1 MVPPIDK
8 AAPTAATSHSQTP
21 TPTQTP
27 PPLSTTPS
35 NVSNRN
41 TNTSNTTTSSSTATL
56 SAPNTATAAASL
68 PAPVST
74 AASAS
79 PSPGPSRT
87 VSGTAS
93 PTTPSTSTKKHH
105 HHKHSHSHG
114 LRLPSRL
121 SSQSTSALASA
132 LAASPNPLS
141 GSSPRHSED
150 ETGRSSSRH
159 KFKRLVKRRHESASG
174 ATGGSQRTPKTME
187 FPERLQQEDDDAG
200 DEEVIRPI
208 VSGNGVFYNMN
219 QSVFSMLAA
228 AGSNIDFNNRFGT
241 HSSDEDD
248 GGDGEGGDDGDDN
261 DGHGRRLG
269 GGDGAATTVLPATG
283 SSSKKSGKKPAS
295 DLSQSTI
302 FTRHQSSGSTS
313 STGGKDG
320 DRRSRFSD
328 SKLMRSLPSLKSKL
342 SSSKR
347 RSSSGLSSK
356 SSKNAGASG
365 TGSSRILEEDEDAD
379 AEAESSGGTPSST
392 QTRLPRGSGATSEA
406 DVVVSSERGSNSPSI
421 RVTRADRSDSVRSI
435 PVMSR
440 MLEAKEQAALR
451 PSFDIDRDRKSSDK
465 DKDKRGGGSDLVDVE
480 DGGPSMLARRLM
492 EIFEF
497 DKPEEVIEEYPCWL
511 LQSVM
516 LQGYMYITSR
526 HICFYAYLPKKA
538 NEVAKSGH
546 LAKSGKR
553 NPRYNR
559 FWFRLKGD
567 VFSYYRDSKALYF
580 PHGQIDLRYGISAT
594 LTDKDKDG
602 THFQVVTHHRTYYFR
617 ADSAASAKEWVKSLQ
632 RVIFRSHN
640 DGDSIK
646 ISLPI
651 ENVIDVEEN
660 QAMVEFTETC
670 KIRVIDND
678 ETFAIDEYFFSFFD
692 YGKDAVRVLKIL
704 IDANNNGGDGDDQN
718 NSGTGTPHRQH
729 GRRLDLP
736 SAGQGTDDRFS
747 QDSTGSAAFGAG
759 QERISMSGSG
769 SKPPTKLHDS
779 VRATL
784 FPTPPTAASSPRA
797 SGEIPRAS
805 FDALRSSFGPS
816 RRSLDMNQALGGSGS
831 GSPRRSFSDRI
842 KGSSSQQRKVSSR
855 SQSGTQHQ
863 YQQSSD
869 LQDSADSFM
878 QSSVE
883 DPSQISF
890 SNMAA
895 SSSDDPSASQI
906 LHGSEVFQN
915 PTVDAGSPS
924 SSSKPRHNIPKPHL
938 PHHAATTGHIR
949 RVNDQNAY
957 DAGETEEGLAQNLA
971 RLGTYPLQRA
981 GAYAGWLNRQSR
993 RVSTMLATESMGY
1006 VEKVS
1011 GMWRGGRQHYDDAAL
1026 IPHAEDGNPDGEP
1039 GMSVADAIVSNEHF
1053 REHFALP
1060 DTEKLQATY
1069 FGSIMRVLPL
1079 YGKIYISQRYFCFRS
1094 LVPGTR
1100 TKLILPL
1107 KDIENVTKEKG
1118 FRFTYSGLVVVI
1130 RGHEELFF
1138 EFHQADMRDDCA
1150 ITLLHL
1156 LEKARSMKESG
1167 ILNEEDKA
1175 DAELALAERDALKE
1189 AREEAAARMDEHAE
1203 TPAESAA
1210 NAVSAAKAVVSAEAK
1225 EERQNRKILRQSAL
1239 MAEAPTILFDDPKA
1253 SFLNFKPAKP
1263 LRITCLTIGSRG
1275 DVQPYISLGRGLLAE
1290 GHHVRIATHPEFEGW
1305 IRSHGLDYGRVEGDP
1320 GELMRICIENG
1331 TFTFQFLREANSKM
1345 RTWLDELL
1353 ASAWTACQ
1361 GADLLIESPSAMAGI
1376 HIAEKLQIPYFRA
1389 FTMPWTRTRAYP
1401 HAFLMPERKMG
1412 GAYNQFS
1419 YTMFE
1424 TIFWKA
1430 TAGQINRWRNK
1441 MLGLRN
1447 TSLEKLQ
1454 VNKVPFL
1461 YNFSACVVPP
1471 PLDYSD
1477 WIRVTGYW
1485 FLDEG
1490 TGIKKGNDPKEKD
1503 GGSESQD
1510 KTAVEKKDPAW
1521 SPPQDLL
1528 DFIAKAREDR
1538 KKIVYVGFGSIVV
1551 TDPAKMTQEVI
1562 DAVHKADVRCILSK
1576 GWSDRLVAKKDTTV
1590 DATVAAPPPEDELPA
1605 EIFPIK
1611 SAPHD
1616 WLFAQIDAA
1625 AHHGG
1630 SGTTGASLRA
1640 GIPTIIRPFF
1650 GDQFFFGQR
1659 VEDLGVGI
1667 CLKKWG
1673 AMSFARALWEA
1684 TNSERMIRKAAHLGE
1699 QIREENGVDT
1709 AIQCIYRDMEYAKSL
1724 VREKAVKSG
1733 MLRSSVASAG
1743 DESDADGYDDD
1754 DEPEES
1760 WTFVGDDDPM
1770 QQSMILTPE
1779 AGGSGSVSPAAGQSG
1794 AGAGAGGGG
1803 YKALGSRILGIATQ
1817 KQ

>member
-1 MVPPIDK
+1 MPPPRDP
-8 AAPTAATSHSQTP
+8 AAPTAASSTTPTP

-27 PPLSTTPS
+27 PLSTAPS
-35 NVSNRN
+35 SDASNRN
-41 TNTSNTTTSSSTATL
+41 TNTDTTTSSTATL
-56 SAPNTATAAASL
+56 QAT
-68 PAPVST
+68 
-74 AASAS
+74 
-79 PSPGPSRT
+79 PGPSRT
-87 VSGTAS
+87 VTDTAS
-93 PTTPSTSTKKHH
+93 PTTPSTNRNDHQRKS
-105 HHKHSHSHG
+105 HSHS
-114 LRLPSRL
+114 LRLPSRV
-121 SSQSTSALASA
+121 SAQSPSTSALASA
-132 LAASPNPLS
+132 LA
-141 GSSPRHSED
+141 SSPTRLSNTSPRQSED
-150 ETGRSSSRH
+150 DAGRH
-159 KFKRLVKRRHESASG
+159 KPKKLVKRRHD
-174 ATGGSQRTPKTME
+174 GGSQRTPKAMD
-187 FPERLQQEDDDAG
+187 FPERLKQSEDG
-200 DEEVIRPI
+200 GEEEVIRPV
-208 VSGNGVFYNMN
+208 VSGNGAFYNMN
-219 QSVFSMLAA
+219 QSVFNMLAA
-228 AGSNIDFNNRFGT
+228 AGSNIDFNNRFGD
-241 HSSDEDD
+241 HSSEEDDDD
-248 GGDGEGGDDGDDN
+248 GGDAEGGDGDAAQ
-261 DGHGRRLG
+261 RRHFG
-269 GGDGAATTVLPATG
+269 SDGAAMTVLPAAG
-283 SSSKKSGKKPAS
+283 SHKKSGKKPAK
-295 DLSQSTI
+295 DVSQSTI
-302 FTRHQSSGSTS
+302 FTRNTSSS
-313 STGGKDG
+313 STGKDGKDG
-320 DRRSRFSD
+320 KDGERRSRFSD
-328 SKLMRSLPSLKSKL
+328 SRLMRSLPSLKQKL

-356 SSKNAGASG
+356 SSKHASAGG
-365 TGSSRILEEDEDAD
+365 TGGSRILEEDEDAD
-379 AEAESSGGTPSST
+379 AEAESSHTPSST
-392 QTRLPRGSGATSEA
+392 QTRLPRGSGATS
-406 DVVVSSERGSNSPSI
+406 DVDVAVGSARGSNHSPSI
-421 RVTRADRSDSVRSI
+421 QVTRAERSNSVRSI

-440 MLEAKEQAALR
+440 MLEAKELASLR
-451 PSFDIDRDRKSSDK
+451 PSFDIDRDRKAGDK
-465 DKDKRGGGSDLVDVE
+465 DKGDVVDAE
-480 DGGPSMLARRLM
+480 DGGPSALSRKLM

-511 LQSVM
+511 LQSVL

-538 NEVAKSGH
+538 NEVAKSGY

-553 NPRYNR
+553 NPKYNR
-559 FWFRLKGD
+559 YWFRLKGD
-567 VFSYYRDSKALYF
+567 VFSYYRDAKNLYF

-594 LTDKDKDG
+594 VSDQDKDG
-602 THFQVVTHHRTYYFR
+602 VHFQVVTHHRTYFFR

-640 DGDSIK
+640 DGDSVK

-651 ENVIDVEEN
+651 ENVIDIEEN

-704 IDANNNGGDGDDQN
+704 IDANNVNSNSN
-718 NSGTGTPHRQH
+718 NNADSDNQSGQGTPSRAY

-736 SAGQGTDDRFS
+736 SAGQGMDDRVS
-747 QDSTGSAAFGAG
+747 QDSTGSVAFGAG
-759 QERISMSGSG
+759 QERMSM
-769 SKPPTKLHDS
+769 SKPPSKLQDS

-784 FPTPPTAASSPRA
+784 LSIPPTAASSPRA
-797 SGEIPRAS
+797 SGEIPRTS
-805 FDALRSSFGPS
+805 FDALRSSFSPT
-816 RRSLDMNQALGGSGS
+816 RRSLDTSQVLRANP
-831 GSPRRSFSDRI
+831 PRRSFSDRI
-842 KGSSSQQRKVSSR
+842 KGASGEKVQRKVSLR
-855 SQSGTQHQ
+855 STSAAQP
-863 YQQSSD
+863 QSSD
-869 LQDSADSFM
+869 PQDSTDSFM

-906 LHGSEVFQN
+906 LHGSDVFQS
-915 PTVDAGSPS
+915 PTVDAGSPHS
-924 SSSKPRHNIPKPHL
+924 AGPPPSTSRPAAAAAAAAAKPLPRHS
-938 PHHAATTGHIR
+938 ATTGDIR
-949 RVNDQNAY
+949 KFKGAASDEVGDN
-957 DAGETEEGLAQNLA
+957 EEGLAQNLA

-993 RVSTMLATESMGY
+993 RMSTMLATESMGY

-1011 GMWRGGRQHYDDAAL
+1011 GMWKGGRQHYDDASL
-1026 IPHAEDGNPDGEP
+1026 TPHADAGIPDGEP

-1060 DTEKLQATY
+1060 DTEKLEATY

-1079 YGKIYISQRYFCFRS
+1079 YGKIYVSQRYFCFRS

-1107 KDIENVTKEKG
+1107 KDIENVVKEKG
-1118 FRFTYSGLVVVI
+1118 FRYTYAGLVVVI

-1138 EFHQADMRDDCA
+1138 EFHQAELRDDCA

-1156 LEKARSMKESG
+1156 LDRFRSAKESG
-1167 ILNEEDKA
+1167 VLSDQDKA
-1175 DAELALAERDALKE
+1175 EADVALAERDALKE
-1189 AREEAAARMDEHAE
+1189 AREEAAARMDDHAE
-1203 TPAESAA
+1203 TPAESTAA
-1210 NAVSAAKAVVSAEAK
+1210 AVATAKAVAASSEAK
-1225 EERQNRKILRQSAL
+1225 AERLNRKILRQSAL
-1239 MAEAPTILFDDPKA
+1239 MSEAPTILFDDPKA

-1275 DVQPYISLGRGLLAE
+1275 DVQPYIALGRGLLAE

-1305 IRSHGLDYGRVEGDP
+1305 IRSHGLDYGRVAGDP

-1331 TFTFQFLREANSKM
+1331 TFTIQFLREANSKM

-1353 ASAWTACQ
+1353 STAWTACQ

-1401 HAFLMPERKMG
+1401 HAFLMPERRMG

-1419 YTMFE
+1419 YAMFE
-1424 TIFWKA
+1424 NIFWRA
-1430 TAGQINRWRNK
+1430 TAGQVNRWRNK
-1441 MLGLRN
+1441 TLGLRN

-1454 VNKVPFL
+1454 INKVPFL
-1461 YNFSACVVPP
+1461 YNFSPCVVPP

-1490 TGIKKGNDPKEKD
+1490 TNIKKANNNSSSEPEGNEVAEAKE
-1503 GGSESQD
+1503 
-1510 KTAVEKKDPAW
+1510 PAW
-1521 SPPQDLL
+1521 TPPQDLL
-1528 DFIAKAREDR
+1528 DFIAKARKDR

-1551 TDPAKMTQEVI
+1551 ADPAKMTQEVI

-1576 GWSDRLVAKKDTTV
+1576 GWSDRLVAKKDDKTEAAAEAEAEA
-1590 DATVAAPPPEDELPA
+1590 ATGLVLHADPPEDVLPA

-1650 GDQFFFGQR
+1650 GDQFFFGMR
-1659 VEDLGVGI
+1659 VEDLGVGL

-1684 TNSERMIRKAAHLGE
+1684 TNSERMIRKAAVLGE

-1709 AIQCIYRDMEYAKSL
+1709 AIQSIYRDMEYAKSL

-1733 MLRSSVASAG
+1733 MLRSGGGTERADRGHGKNDNNTDS
-1743 DESDADGYDDD
+1743 DEEAYNDDDDDD

-1770 QQSMILTPE
+1770 QQSVILTPDAGRASGDDGVVQPASSG
-1779 AGGSGSVSPAAGQSG
+1779 AGGSSGS
-1794 AGAGAGGGG
+1794 GG
-1803 YKALGSRILGIATQ
+1803 YKALGSRILGIATAQ

>member
-1 MVPPIDK
+1 MAPPIDPVPSS
-8 AAPTAATSHSQTP
+8 ASSLTP
-21 TPTQTP
+21 TPT
-27 PPLSTTPS
+27 PPLSSHNS
-35 NVSNRN
+35 NPN
-41 TNTSNTTTSSSTATL
+41 TNTSSTTASSTATL
-56 SAPNTATAAASL
+56 AATTAVTAA
-68 PAPVST
+68 PAP
-74 AASAS
+74 
-79 PSPGPSRT
+79 
-87 VSGTAS
+87 
-93 PTTPSTSTKKHH
+93 
-105 HHKHSHSHG
+105 
-114 LRLPSRL
+114 
-121 SSQSTSALASA
+121 ALASA
-132 LAASPNPLS
+132 SASTSPVPSRSVSGTTSPAAGAPAPATLSQKQRHHHSHSLHGRLPLRLASQSSTTSPNQNPLS
-141 GSSPRHSED
+141 PTSPRQSED
-150 ETGRSSSRH
+150 EAGRHSKGLKKLQKKRH
-159 KFKRLVKRRHESASG
+159 DTS
-174 ATGGSQRTPKTME
+174 TPKAMD
-187 FPERLQQEDDDAG
+187 FPDRLKQNDGG
-200 DEEVIRPI
+200 DEEVIRPTA
-208 VSGNGVFYNMN
+208 SNNSTLMNMN
-219 QSVFSMLAA
+219 QSIFGMIAA
-228 AGSNIDFNNRFGT
+228 ASSRVNFNDRFEAHT
-241 HSSDEDD
+241 SDSEDD
-248 GGDGEGGDDGDDN
+248 EEDGDD
-261 DGHGRRLG
+261 DDERF
-269 GGDGAATTVLPATG
+269 GGDGATTSPGMTSTAVLPAT
-283 SSSKKSGKKPAS
+283 SSRKHGKKGS
-295 DLSQSTI
+295 KDISQSTI
-302 FTRHQSSGSTS
+302 FTRHSSTGSTS
-313 STGGKDG
+313 SASAKDG

-328 SKLMRSLPSLKSKL
+328 NKLMRSLPSLKQKL
-342 SSSKR
+342 SNKR
-347 RSSSGLSSK
+347 RSSSGLSSR
-356 SSKNAGASG
+356 SSKLVPGVTGA
-365 TGSSRILEEDEDAD
+365 TGSDRILEEDEDAD
-379 AEAESSGGTPSST
+379 AEAESSGTPSST
-392 QTRLPRGSGATSEA
+392 QIRLNRGSEATSENDTA
-406 DVVVSSERGSNSPSI
+406 IAAGSERGSSTASPSI
-421 RVTRADRSDSVRSI
+421 KVTRAERSNSVRSI

-440 MLEAKEQAALR
+440 MLEAKAELAALR
-451 PSFDIDRDRKSSDK
+451 PSFDMDRKSGEKSRGSK
-465 DKDKRGGGSDLVDVE
+465 DGDDDAE
-480 DGGPSMLARRLM
+480 DGGPSALSRRLM

-511 LQSVM
+511 LQSVL

-538 NEVAKSGH
+538 NEVAKSGY

-553 NPRYNR
+553 SPKYSR

-567 VFSYYRDSKALYF
+567 VFSYYRDPSNLYF

-594 LTDKDKDG
+594 LSDKDKDG
-602 THFQVVTHHRTYYFR
+602 LHFQVVTHHRTYYFR
-617 ADSAASAKEWVKSLQ
+617 ADSAPSAKDWVKSLQ

-640 DGDSIK
+640 DGDSVK

-651 ENVIDVEEN
+651 ENVIDIEEN
-660 QAMVEFTETC
+660 QAMVEYTETC

-704 IDANNNGGDGDDQN
+704 IDANNSASGSNDK
-718 NSGTGTPHRQH
+718 SGTGTPNY

-736 SAGQGTDDRFS
+736 SASQGTDDRVS

-759 QERISMSGSG
+759 QERISMS
-769 SKPPTKLHDS
+769 KPPRLHDS

-784 FPTPPTAASSPRA
+784 HPGSPTAASSPRA
-797 SGEIPRAS
+797 SGEIQRSS
-805 FDALRSSFGPS
+805 FDALRSSLGPS
-816 RRSLDMNQALGGSGS
+816 RRSLDMNQALGG

-842 KGSSSQQRKVSSR
+842 KRSGSQRKI
-855 SQSGTQHQ
+855 SGKATTPHQ
-863 YQQSSD
+863 P
-869 LQDSADSFM
+869 LNPEDSTDSFM

-883 DPSQISF
+883 DPSQVSF
-890 SNMAA
+890 SNLAA
-895 SSSDDPSASQI
+895 SSSDDPSGSQI
-906 LHGSEVFQN
+906 LHGSGVFQS
-915 PTVDAGSPS
+915 PTVAGERSTGPPS
-924 SSSKPRHNIPKPHL
+924 RPVDTL
-938 PHHAATTGHIR
+938 PHHANTTGHIHK
-949 RVNDQNAY
+949 VAGGIELTGEGEDV
-957 DAGETEEGLAQNLA
+957 DASLAQNLA

-981 GAYAGWLNRQSR
+981 GAYAGWLNRTSR
-993 RVSTMLATESMGY
+993 RVSNMLATESMGY

-1011 GMWRGGRQHYDDAAL
+1011 GMWKGGRQHYDDGVL
-1026 IPHAEDGNPDGEP
+1026 GVHAEEGAGGIGPDGEP
-1039 GMSVADAIVSNEHF
+1039 GMSIADQIVSNEHF

-1069 FGSIMRVLPL
+1069 FGSILRVLPL

-1118 FRFTYSGLVVVI
+1118 FRFAFAGLVVVI

-1138 EFHQADMRDDCA
+1138 EFRPAEMRDDCA

-1156 LEKARSMKESG
+1156 IERARSMKESG
-1167 ILNEEDKA
+1167 LLTEEDKVG
-1175 DAELALAERDALKE
+1175 AEVALAERDALKE
-1189 AREEAAARMDEHAE
+1189 ARQEAAARQDEHAE
-1203 TPAESAA
+1203 TPAEA
-1210 NAVSAAKAVVSAEAK
+1210 NAAAVSSANAIAAEVEASTTK

-1253 SFLNFKPAKP
+1253 SFLNFKPPKP
-1263 LRITCLTIGSRG
+1263 LHITCLTIGSRG
-1275 DVQPYISLGRGLLAE
+1275 DVQPYIALGRGLLAE
-1290 GHHVRIATHPEFEGW
+1290 GHHVRIATHPEFEDW

-1320 GELMRICIENG
+1320 AELMRICIENG
-1331 TFTFQFLREANSKM
+1331 TFTIQFLREANSKM

-1424 TIFWKA
+1424 AVFWKA
-1430 TAGQINRWRNK
+1430 TASQINRWRNK
-1441 MLGLRN
+1441 TLGLRN
-1447 TSLEKLQ
+1447 TSLEKMQ
-1454 VNKVPFL
+1454 INKVPFL

-1490 TGIKKGNDPKEKD
+1490 TGGKPGDDKD
-1503 GGSESQD
+1503 A
-1510 KTAVEKKDPAW
+1510 KPAW
-1521 SPPQDLL
+1521 TPPQDLL
-1528 DFIAKAREDR
+1528 DFISKARRDR

-1551 TDPAKMTQEVI
+1551 PDPAKMTQEVL

-1576 GWSDRLVAKKDTTV
+1576 GWSDRLIKKD
-1590 DATVAAPPPEDELPA
+1590 DNGQAPPPDDDLPP
-1605 EIFPIK
+1605 EVFPIK

-1650 GDQFFFGQR
+1650 GDQFFFGMR

-1684 TNSERMIRKAAHLGE
+1684 TNSERMIRKAAVLGE
-1699 QIREENGVDT
+1699 KIREERGVDT
-1709 AIQCIYRDMEYAKSL
+1709 AIQSIYRDMEYAKSL

-1733 MLRSSVASAG
+1733 MLK
-1743 DESDADGYDDD
+1743 SDAVDEDAALETYDDD

-1770 QQSMILTPE
+1770 QQSMILDTPYE
-1779 AGGSGSVSPAAGQSG
+1779 GTGI
-1794 AGAGAGGGG
+1794 AGAGGS
-1803 YKALGSRILGIATQ
+1803 YKALGSRILGIATAS
-1817 KQ
+1817 K